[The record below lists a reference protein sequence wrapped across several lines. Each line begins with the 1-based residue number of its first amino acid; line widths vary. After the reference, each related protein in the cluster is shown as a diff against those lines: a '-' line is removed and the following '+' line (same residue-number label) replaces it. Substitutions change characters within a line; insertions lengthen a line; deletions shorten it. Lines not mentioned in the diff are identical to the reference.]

1 MSRFAKTLAI
11 CLAASALMAV
21 AFSAG
26 AQGSSSPQAQA
37 AARNCSVKN
46 LWRKLGPTYV
56 LKLGVTR
63 VSCADAKSF
72 SKIYHRCRHRNGGYD
87 GKCPRTHGFRCSEQ
101 RYNKNPVIKSFD
113 SHAVCRRGGQ
123 KITETFNEQK

>member
-1 MSRFAKTLAI
+1 MSRFAKTLAT
-11 CLAASALMAV
+11 CLAASALLTV
-21 AFSAG
+21 AFFPG
-26 AQGSSSPQAQA
+26 AQAATSPQAQA
-37 AARNCSVKN
+37 ARTCSVKN

-56 LKLGVTR
+56 TKLAARG

-87 GKCPRTHGFRCSEQ
+87 GKCPRVRHFRCSEH
-101 RYNKNPVIKSFD
+101 RYNKNPVIASFD
-113 SHAVCRRGGQ
+113 SDVVCKRGSQ

>member
-1 MSRFAKTLAI
+1 MSRFAKTLAT

-21 AFSAG
+21 AFSPG
-26 AQGSSSPQAQA
+26 AQSSTSPQAQA
-37 AARNCSVKN
+37 ARTCSVKN

-56 LKLGVTR
+56 TKLAARR

-72 SKIYHRCRHRNGGYD
+72 SKIYHRCRHRHGGYD
-87 GKCPRTHGFRCSEQ
+87 GKCPRTHGFRCSEH
-101 RYNKNPVIKSFD
+101 RYNRNPVIKSFD
-113 SHAVCRRGGQ
+113 SDAVCRRGGQ